1 MNLRCIKPERRA
13 AHPPRRHEGGFTLLE
28 IMIVVVIVG
37 ILISLAT
44 LSVGSIADDGL
55 DEHLR
60 RFETLFGLALEDAG
74 MQGRELGLSFYQH
87 GYEFSART
95 RVVDEEGNSRWV
107 WVPIDNDMLLRPRK
121 LNEDIAVDLSL
132 EGNEIVLDYERDTEA
147 EYIPQI
153 FVLSSGDVMPPF
165 SVRIRNAFA
174 NEGLTLSINELG
186 EIETDTDDF

>member
-1 MNLRCIKPERRA
+1 
-13 AHPPRRHEGGFTLLE
+13 
-28 IMIVVVIVG
+28 MIVVVIVG

-74 MQGRELGLSFYQH
+74 MQGRELGLHFYQH

-95 RVVDEEGNSRWV
+95 REVDEEGNSRWI
-107 WVPIDNDMLLRPRK
+107 WVPINKDMLLRPRK
-121 LNEDIAVDLSL
+121 LDGDITFDVSL
-132 EGNEIVLDYERDTEA
+132 EGKEIVLDFERDTEA
-147 EYIPQI
+147 EYMPQI

-165 SVRIRNAFA
+165 SLRIRNVFA
-174 NEGLTLSINELG
+174 NEGLTLTINEFG
-186 EIETDTDDF
+186 ETEADTDDF